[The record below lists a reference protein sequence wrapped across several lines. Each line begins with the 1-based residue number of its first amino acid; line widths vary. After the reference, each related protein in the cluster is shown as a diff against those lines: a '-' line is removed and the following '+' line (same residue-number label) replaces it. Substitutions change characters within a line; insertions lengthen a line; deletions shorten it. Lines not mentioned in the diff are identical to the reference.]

1 MTTAILCAAGTIER
15 LRRPQ
20 PWRMRRDQVRHRLHA
35 LGRAAQP
42 AELAPVVQGMAADVV
57 PRIAEL
63 DRGPRAQPGR
73 AVGLGPLIGVG
84 TKVPQTQNCLGR
96 MQRKQSSDAQ
106 RSARRRMTPPRGCK
120 GDEMQR
126 TYPVLS
132 CPT

>member
-84 TKVPQTQNCLGR
+84 TSAADTELFGSHAAETEFGR
-96 MQRKQSSDAQ
+96 P
-106 RSARRRMTPPRGCK
+106 T
-120 GDEMQR
+120 QR
-126 TYPVLS
+126 TTTHDPS
-132 CPT
+132 